1 MHFSRARMAGLR
13 VIYFVLILAI
23 LIVLKVQ
30 IGFSNTVLAVLVV
43 GSLAVVLASYPIQ
56 MRLISSVAYRKR
68 ELGPEAM
75 IGLEGTAIERLS
87 PLGRVRV
94 RGETWKAR
102 STGGT
107 AERGDDVMVT
117 GIGEGL
123 TLLVRPKTLKD

>member
-13 VIYFVLILAI
+13 VVYFVLILAI

-30 IGFSNTVLAVLVV
+30 IGFSNTVLLVLVL
-43 GSLAVVLASYPIQ
+43 GALAVVLASYLIQ
-56 MRLISSVAYRKR
+56 MKLIGSVAYRKR

-75 IGLEGTAIERLS
+75 IGLEGITMERLS
-87 PLGRVRV
+87 PTGRVRV

-102 STGGT
+102 STGGNL
-107 AERGDDVMVT
+107 ERGEEVIVT

-123 TLLVRPKTLKD
+123 TLLVRSKTLKG

>member
-68 ELGPEAM
+68 ELGPE
-75 IGLEGTAIERLS
+75 GTAIERLS

-107 AERGDDVMVT
+107 AERGDDVIVT

-123 TLLVRPKTLKD
+123 TLLVRQKTLKD